1 MTSVSSSSANE
12 LGVPGEP
19 RGVAAQPA
27 ELQGAEP
34 SPQVEA
40 LYREHFGFVWRN
52 ARRLGCDDD
61 ELDDV
66 VHEVFLIATRKL
78 TGFEGRS
85 APRTWLFGITL
96 RVVQHV
102 RRDHARARRHS
113 LAYAQE
119 QAPLVADAARESEA
133 AQYLRH
139 LLARLSEP
147 QRVVVILSELEGF
160 SSAEIAKTLGIPAGT
175 VDSRLRSARIELTR
189 LIERERASQGRWSK

>member
-1 MTSVSSSSANE
+1 MPSVSSNSTNE
-12 LGVPGEP
+12 LAVARELTAVAVPPVEH
-19 RGVAAQPA
+19 
-27 ELQGAEP
+27 QGAQP
-34 SPQVEA
+34 SPQVET
-40 LYREHFGFVWRN
+40 LYREHFDFVWRN

-78 TGFEGRS
+78 SGFEGRS

-96 RVVQHV
+96 RVVQHL
-102 RRDHARARRHS
+102 RRDHARERRHA
-113 LAYAQE
+113 LAYLLE
-119 QAPLVADAARESEA
+119 QVPPVADAARESEE

-139 LLARLSEP
+139 LLTRLSEP

-175 VDSRLRSARIELTR
+175 VDSRLRGARLELTR
-189 LIERERASQGRWSK
+189 LIERERARQERWSK